1 MVLIGET
8 SDLTKV
14 ESVVPQGSAIL
25 FDIFINNIDL
35 LGALIDI
42 LRKIADDTKLGKI
55 VKTVEVGEVLQD
67 CLDMLVD
74 WADKWG
80 MNLNTSK

>member
-1 MVLIGET
+1 MVLNGET

-14 ESVVPQGSAIL
+14 ESGVPQGSAIL